1 MTGFWVGFILFLVL
15 VAAWLWDKFVTPRRA
30 TRPPVLKI
38 MELIQDGKT
47 FTVYDNLSAADRKA
61 CPMAD
66 YVVMDNE
73 RKVKTYFFWEVF
85 HEVAMVEGD
94 LDWMNQHEKD
104 RVFKVVSGICSARFR
119 AWRKASD
126 LEKAARDDK
135 RRDEAKKIYES
146 R

>member
-1 MTGFWVGFILFLVL
+1 MSGFWICFTFCTLLVC
-15 VAAWLWDKFVTPRRA
+15 VWLWDKFVTPRRA

-47 FTVYDNLSAADRKA
+47 FTVYDNLSSADRNI

-66 YVVMDNE
+66 YAIMDNE
-73 RKVKTYFFWEVF
+73 RKVKTYFYWEVF
-85 HEVAMVEGD
+85 HETAMVEGD

-104 RVFKVVSGICSARFR
+104 RVFRIVSGICNARHR
-119 AWRKASD
+119 ACLKASE

-135 RRDEAKKIYES
+135 RRDEAKKFYES

>member
-1 MTGFWVGFILFLVL
+1 MTGPLICSALVILLACVW
-15 VAAWLWDKFVTPRRA
+15 AWDKYVTPRRA

-47 FTVYDNLSAADRKA
+47 FTVYDNLSAADRQA

-66 YVVMDNE
+66 YAIMDNE
-73 RKVKTYFFWEVF
+73 RKVKTYFYWEVF

-104 RVFKVVSGICSARFR
+104 RVFKIVSGICCARLR
-119 AWRKASD
+119 AWQKASQI
-126 LEKAARDDK
+126 EKEARDEK
-135 RRDEAKKIYES
+135 RRDEAKKFYES

>member
-1 MTGFWVGFILFLVL
+1 MTGPLVCTGLFILLVC
-15 VAAWLWDKFVTPRRA
+15 AWAWDKYITPRRA

-47 FTVYDNLSAADRKA
+47 FTVYDNLSANDRKA

-66 YVVMDNE
+66 YAIMDNE
-73 RKVKTYFFWEVF
+73 RKVKTYFYWEVF

-104 RVFKVVSGICSARFR
+104 RVFKIVSGICSARFR
-119 AWRKASD
+119 AWQKASKI
-126 LEKAARDDK
+126 EKEARDDK
-135 RRDEAKKIYES
+135 RREEAKKFYES

>member
-1 MTGFWVGFILFLVL
+1 MTGLWVCTGLFILLVL
-15 VAAWLWDKFVTPRRA
+15 VWAWDKYITPRRA

-66 YVVMDNE
+66 YAIMDNE
-73 RKVKTYFFWEVF
+73 RKTKTYFYWEVF

-104 RVFKVVSGICSARFR
+104 RVFKVVSGICGARFR
-119 AWRKASD
+119 AWQKASKI
-126 LEKAARDDK
+126 EKEVRDDK
-135 RRDEAKKIYES
+135 RREEAKKFYES